1 MLDNTI
7 KEQLNSIFAGLRSD
21 IKFEMQTQ
29 EDDRRSASMLEF
41 LHDVPLLLP
50 SFRPIRNMAIA
61 KLLHSKL

>member
-41 LHDVPLLLP
+41 LHDVA
-50 SFRPIRNMAIA
+50 S
-61 KLLHSKL
+61 SS